1 MRQLTY
7 VAPRRLEWRDAPEP
21 VLGDAHAALVRP
33 LAVATC
39 DLDRVLI
46 AGGPPIPGPFALGH
60 EGVGEVIA
68 AGEAVGS
75 VRPGDRVAICFQI
88 SCGTCARCR
97 SGLTGSCSTTRRE
110 GRYAMFGMAPLGG
123 EWGGFL
129 SDLVRV
135 PHADANLLR
144 LRPDDDAAVLASLSD
159 NMPDAWRAVCGPLA
173 RHPAAEVIVVGGM
186 AASVGLYAVMF
197 ARALG
202 ASGVRYVD
210 EDPERCRLAE
220 TLGAVVLQEPPPR
233 RLPRAAVTVDGSGT
247 GGGASVRAA
256 EHRGRGRLH
265 DGRHLLRPA
274 RPRAPAGDVHDRGH
288 PGDQPG
294 DGAPGDGADPRPG
307 ALGSRRP
314 GARDLPHGEHGR
326 RRRRPAGDAHQAGH
340 GARRTAGVTPYRPR
354 VARPGKG

>member
-1 MRQLTY
+1 
-7 VAPRRLEWRDAPEP
+7 
-21 VLGDAHAALVRP
+21 
-33 LAVATC
+33 
-39 DLDRVLI
+39 
-46 AGGPPIPGPFALGH
+46 
-60 EGVGEVIA
+60 
-68 AGEAVGS
+68 
-75 VRPGDRVAICFQI
+75 
-88 SCGTCARCR
+88 
-97 SGLTGSCSTTRRE
+97 
-110 GRYAMFGMAPLGG
+110 MFGMAPLGG

-247 GGGASVRAA
+247 EAGLQCALRSTEAGGVCTTVAIYF
-256 EHRGRGRLH
+256 GRPVPVP
-265 DGRHLLRPA
+265 LLEMYTTGVTLETSRVMARPA
-274 RPRAPAGDVHDRGH
+274 MEPILALVRSGRVAPERVTSRTVSMDDAVDALLETPTKLVMVRGGPRA
-288 PGDQPG
+288 
-294 DGAPGDGADPRPG
+294 
-307 ALGSRRP
+307 
-314 GARDLPHGEHGR
+314 
-326 RRRRPAGDAHQAGH
+326 
-340 GARRTAGVTPYRPR
+340 
-354 VARPGKG
+354 